1 MDVSLAG
8 KSAAATAAWPRHDV
22 NADLTKQT

>member
-8 KSAAATAAWPRHDV
+8 KGGSPPWQP
-22 NADLTKQT
+22 